1 MAGNCKYYKREMY
14 VSMDSGQT
22 WSGTGVY
29 SQGALIESASTDCSY
44 VPPTPPTPSYENQY
58 LTFRPNGDTEYW
70 FDFWE
75 GGMIY
80 WEDGIISYSLNSGQT
95 WTVIYYGQ
103 HTPIVHSGETIM
115 WKGNI
120 GDISGGVGYFA
131 SSGSTW
137 EVEGNIMSLMY
148 SDNFSGQTS
157 LGEGN
162 DEFSGLFNYCS
173 SLTSAEN
180 LVLPATNL
188 RRGCYYCMFMNCTSL
203 TTAPILPATTLEE
216 SCYYGMFWG
225 CTSLSSI
232 TCLATN
238 ISAYRCTN
246 HWLDGVAASGTFA
259 TPSSTQ
265 WESGGDGIPIG
276 WTRVNA

>member
-29 SQGALIESASTDCSY
+29 SQGALIESASTDCGY
-44 VPPTPPTPSYENQY
+44 VPPTPPHDYSQDY

-70 FDFWE
+70 FSYGDSE
-75 GGMIY
+75 NYNM
-80 WEDGIISYSLNSGQT
+80 ISYSLNSGQS
-95 WTVIYYGQ
+95 WTAVDYNE
-103 HTPIVHSGETIM
+103 HTVTVHSGDTIM
-115 WKGNI
+115 WRGYAENSGNGNGI
-120 GDISGGVGYFA
+120 GQFH

-137 EVEGNIMSLMY
+137 DVEGNVMSLLY
-148 SDNFSGQTS
+148 NDNFSGQTS
-157 LGEGN
+157 LSGYN
-162 DEFSGLFNYCS
+162 DVFPNLFYDCTN
-173 SLTSAEN
+173 LTSAEN
-180 LVLPATNL
+180 MVLPATTL
-188 RRGCYYCMFMNCTSL
+188 TDYCYYQMFCGCTSL
-203 TTAPILPATTLEE
+203 TTAPTLPATTLTE
-216 SCYYGMFWG
+216 SCYEGMFNY

-238 ISAYRCTN
+238 ISATNCTYE
-246 HWLDGVAASGTFA
+246 WVDGIRTNGTFT

-265 WESGGDGIPIG
+265 WSSGKNGIPQN